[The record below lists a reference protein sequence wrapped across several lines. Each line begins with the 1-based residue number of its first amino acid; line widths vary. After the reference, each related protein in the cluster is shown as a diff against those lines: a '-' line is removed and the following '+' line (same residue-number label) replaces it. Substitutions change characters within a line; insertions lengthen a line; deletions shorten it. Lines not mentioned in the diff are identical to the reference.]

1 MRSFT
6 KSIHIDA
13 PTETVWNVIT
23 DVEHWPDWTRSI
35 TTLKRLDAGPLAV
48 GSRARIKQPKLLPA
62 LWTVTRM
69 DPGRSFTWMSRM
81 PGLRAI
87 GYHAVRPSDNGSD
100 VTLVV
105 LFEGIFGGIAGLLL
119 RKLNEEYLEME
130 AAGLKGRCEAMCKSR
145 T

>member
-13 PTETVWNVIT
+13 PSETVWNVMT
-23 DVEHWPDWTRSI
+23 DVEHWPEWTRSI
-35 TTLKRLDAGPLAV
+35 TTLKRLDTGPFAV
-48 GSRARIKQPKLLPA
+48 GSRARIKQPKLLPG
-62 LWTVTRM
+62 LWTVTRI
-69 DPGRSFTWMSRM
+69 DPVRSFTWMSRS
-81 PGLRAI
+81 PGLRVI
-87 GYHAVRPSDNGSD
+87 GYHAVKAGANGSD

-105 LFEGIFGGIAGLLL
+105 LFEGIFGGIASRLL

-130 AAGLKGRCEAMCKSR
+130 ATGLKGHCEAMCKSR